1 MSIKVYLVDDDEA
14 VRAGLCLLLK
24 TMSYDVVTYAD
35 PTIFLGDVRNLSPGC
50 IIMDIRMPMISGLK
64 VQEKLVEADCSYP
77 VIVISGHGDINAC
90 RKAFK
95 NGAIDFISKPVD
107 EQDLIDAIQKGEE
120 VLRNIT
126 LKEDEISEAKTLVEK
141 LTPREIEVLEMISR
155 GWATKEIAA
164 ALTVS
169 PRTVES
175 HRSHISEKIGTTS
188 VAEMARIAI
197 EAEL

>member
-1 MSIKVYLVDDDEA
+1 
-14 VRAGLCLLLK
+14 
-24 TMSYDVVTYAD
+24 T
-35 PTIFLGDVRNLSPGC
+35 
-50 IIMDIRMPMISGLK
+50 
-64 VQEKLVEADCSYP
+64 
-77 VIVISGHGDINAC
+77 
-90 RKAFK
+90 
-95 NGAIDFISKPVD
+95 
-107 EQDLIDAIQKGEE
+107 
-120 VLRNIT
+120 T
-126 LKEDEISEAKTLVEK
+126 LKEDEISEAKTLVKK

-164 ALTVS
+164 ALAVS